1 MIDAFLLY
9 TIVSFL
15 LGVSAVAVIL
25 ILYLKTRNR
34 RLVVH
39 LVSSLFL
46 SVLMIILCINLYN
59 KKTGQFPV
67 LLKLSTD
74 CIPFACCGLVFS
86 WPRMFQPVKKAPWL
100 KGAELFF
107 AISAGLMAAYFAVFG
122 YSPYTG
128 FMVIAL
134 FANLSLAILY
144 LSLNVL
150 LRRGRPGKGSMLR
163 YYERAIRFISALSLV
178 LFPALLAIDFFRG
191 FIPFIARAVPKGLHV
206 LPAFYFLASAGALI
220 GSAREILEPGISIAP
235 VTPSDDFVKKYKLTK
250 REAEIIPFLIEFLS
264 YKAIA
269 EKLYVSVGTVRTHLI
284 HIYQKTGVRSRLELL
299 QVIQREEARKPI
311 AAPRDVSTHILN

>member
-15 LGVSAVAVIL
+15 LGVSAIAVIL
-25 ILYLKTRNR
+25 LLYLKTRNS
-34 RLVVH
+34 RLVAH

-67 LLKLSTD
+67 LLRVTTE
-74 CIPFACCGLVFS
+74 CIPFACCGLVYS
-86 WPRMFQPVKKAPWL
+86 WPRLFRPATRTPWT
-100 KGAELFF
+100 KRAELFF
-107 AISAGLMAAYFAVFG
+107 AITAGLMAAYFAVFG
-122 YSPYTG
+122 YTPYSG

-134 FANLSLAILY
+134 FADLSLAVLY

-150 LRRGRPGKGSMLR
+150 LRKVRPVRGEMLR
-163 YYERAIRFISALSLV
+163 HYERAVRFISALSLL

-206 LPAFYFLASAGALI
+206 LPVFYLLASIGALM
-220 GSAREILEPGISIAP
+220 GSAREILEPGITIASAM
-235 VTPSDDFVKKYKLTK
+235 PSEKFFKKYKLTK
-250 REAEIIPFLIEFLS
+250 REAEIVPFVLEFLS
-264 YKAIA
+264 YREIG
-269 EKLYVSVGTVRTHLI
+269 ERLYVSVGTVRTHLI
-284 HIYQKTGVRSRLELL
+284 HIYQKTGVRTRLQLL
-299 QVIQREEARKPI
+299 QKIQREDARKPASESQDA
-311 AAPRDVSTHILN
+311 AAPILN